1 MTFEADKPIKGE
13 SADRCHD
20 EIEKLVLGRQTLA
33 SRTVK
38 RVFSEFVSEFG
49 GKLPWIHPIL
59 RGEPN
64 GIG

>member
-20 EIEKLVLGRQTLA
+20 EKLVLGRQTLA

-38 RVFSEFVSEFG
+38 RVFSEFG